1 MTKKVKGYTSR
12 NHVIECTHC
21 NGDMRAE
28 YEVIKG
34 FTVGNSYLSCEWLEC
49 HVCHGAGVI
58 ELDPDPDETDDLGLD
73 DADDL

>member
-12 NHVIECTHC
+12 NPVECTHC

-34 FTVGNSYLSCEWLEC
+34 YTVGNSYLDCEWLEC
-49 HVCHGAGVI
+49 HVCLGAGVV
-58 ELDPDPDETDDLGLD
+58 EANPDDLDDLDLD
-73 DADDL
+73 DVDV

>member
-1 MTKKVKGYTSR
+1 MTKKLKGYTSR

-34 FTVGNSYLSCEWLEC
+34 YTVGNSYLDCEYLEC
-49 HVCHGAGVI
+49 HLCNGAGVI
-58 ELDPDPDETDDLGLD
+58 ELDADALDELDLD
-73 DADDL
+73 DVDDV